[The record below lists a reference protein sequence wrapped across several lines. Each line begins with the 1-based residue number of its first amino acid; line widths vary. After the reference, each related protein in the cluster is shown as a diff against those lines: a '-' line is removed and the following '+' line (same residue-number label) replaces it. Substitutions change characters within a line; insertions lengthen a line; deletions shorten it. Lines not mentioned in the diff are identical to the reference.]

1 MSIWPRDFG
10 RIRDE
15 EWKKLPIEEL
25 AQKYDSV
32 EQHGWYDNLNPTI
45 DRIASSVAEGER
57 LVDYSGGTGILLERL
72 LSRLG
77 SKRVVAVIAASSP
90 KFLRLAYEKFKDD
103 ERVAFR
109 RLHYLRSEK
118 RLERLDE
125 VIEPTLLKHGF
136 DVLVSTNAIH
146 LYYDLEETLASWRR
160 SLRKRGRVYIQ
171 SGNISNPSAPE
182 SAWIIDETV
191 HHIDRIAR
199 ELVHRLPE
207 FGDAAR
213 FTKDESYLSAHDEL
227 RNKYFLPPRPLRV
240 YTDLLEKTGLHV
252 TNTSCR
258 VFPALV
264 SDWHRFLSV
273 YHEGVLGWVGGSF
286 KVTGES
292 ADEAWVEMRKAL
304 IAAALNELFE
314 GRTKFNAAWTY
325 MDAVRSAQD

>member
-15 EWKKLPIEEL
+15 AWKQLPIEEL

-57 LVDYSGGTGILLERL
+57 IVDYSGGTGILLERL
-72 LSRLG
+72 LRRLG
-77 SKRVVAVIAASSP
+77 PKRVGTLIADSSP

-109 RLHYLRSEK
+109 RLHYLRNEK

-125 VIEPTLLKHGF
+125 VIEPTLLQHGF

-146 LYYDLEETLASWRR
+146 LYYDLEDTLASWRR

-171 SGNISNPSAPE
+171 SGNIANPNAPE

-199 ELVHRLPE
+199 EQVKRMPE
-207 FGDAAR
+207 YKDAER
-213 FTKDESYLSAHDEL
+213 FIEDESYLAAHDVL
-227 RNKYFLPPRPLRV
+227 RNKYFLPPRPLKV
-240 YTDLLEKTGLHV
+240 YTDYLETAGLHV

-258 VFPALV
+258 VFPARV
-264 SDWHRFLSV
+264 SEWHRFLSV
-273 YHEGVLGWVGGSF
+273 YHEGVLGWIGGAQ
-286 KVTGES
+286 KVTGQA
-292 ADEAWVEMRKAL
+292 ADASWVEMRKAM
-304 IAAALNELFE
+304 IRSALDELFE
-314 GRTKFNAAWTY
+314 GRESFDAAWTY
-325 MDAVRSAQD
+325 MDAVRSAHD